1 MLYTPPVTPWELVI
15 PEAGSLTCLQEGA
28 IEGRISDWGE
38 VVTRYPYGN
47 VGMDHLLSKEYKI
60 PKYLDLNKFVLLGFE
75 RSFSQNSSLKTR

>member
-47 VGMDHLLSKEYKI
+47 VGMDHLLSKEFRKI
-60 PKYLDLNKFVLLGFE
+60 KGSYSKNVLLGFE
-75 RSFSQNSSLKTR
+75 RSLKISQK

>member
-47 VGMDHLLSKEYKI
+47 VGMDHLLSMEKENNSEPNYK
-60 PKYLDLNKFVLLGFE
+60 KTEVLLSFE
-75 RSFSQNSSLKTR
+75 RTFSQICSLKT